1 MFELLDLE
9 SNYIDLKQNIQAG
22 IESTVKYD
30 HVKVR
35 VFLNVM
41 YTLKSIAIDTRMSTK
56 IIKTIPFELVV
67 VQVFIINRLIDCG
80 LISSEEH
87 LNDIHNENNPTK
99 Q

>member
-1 MFELLDLE
+1 
-9 SNYIDLKQNIQAG
+9 
-22 IESTVKYD
+22 
-30 HVKVR
+30 
-35 VFLNVM
+35 M

-87 LNDIHNENNPTK
+87 FNTL